1 MEQMKFKGTGV
12 ALVTPFDK
20 DGEVDTKSL
29 KKLVKHVSEGGVDF
43 LVVLGTTSE
52 AATLNAQEKDLVI
65 KTIIDANERALP
77 IVLGMGGNNTAAVVE
92 ELKTG
97 NFEGIDGF
105 LSVAPYYN
113 KPNQEGIIAH
123 FSEIAKAS
131 PLPIILYNVP
141 GRTSSN
147 ISAESC
153 LFLAHEFEN
162 IVAVKEASANF
173 DQIMQII
180 QYKPDN
186 FAVLSGDDALTLPLM
201 SIGMDGVISV
211 TANAVP
217 ETMSGMVNDT
227 LLGKYADAQNKH
239 YQMLDLSNALFAEG
253 NPAGVKSALKAKNI
267 IDVECLRLPLVPV
280 SEPLRKEIASLV

>member
-1 MEQMKFKGTGV
+1 MKQMLFKGTGV
-12 ALVTPFDK
+12 ALVTPFDT
-20 DGEVDTKSL
+20 DGEVDVASL
-29 KKLVKHVSEGGVDF
+29 KKLVQHVSQGGVDF

-52 AATLNAQEKDLVI
+52 AATLNRQEKDLVI
-65 KTIIDANERALP
+65 QSVIEANTQKLP
-77 IVLGMGGNNTAAVVE
+77 IVLGMGGNNTSAIVN
-92 ELKTG
+92 ELQTG

-173 DQIMQII
+173 EQIMKII

-186 FAVLSGDDALTLPLM
+186 FAVLSGDDALSLPLM

-217 ETMSGMVNDT
+217 ETMSGMINDT
-227 LLGKYADAQNKH
+227 LSGAYAEAQKKH
-239 YQMLDLSNALFAEG
+239 YQMLDLTNALFAEG
-253 NPAGVKSALKAKNI
+253 NPAGVKSALKAQNI
-267 IDVECLRLPLVPV
+267 IEVECLRLPLVPV
-280 SEPLRKEIASLV
+280 SEDLRKEIASLV

>member
-1 MEQMKFKGTGV
+1 MKQDTFKGTGV

-20 DGEVDTKSL
+20 KGNVDIPSL
-29 KKLVKHVSEGGVDF
+29 KKLVEHVIDGGVDF
-43 LVVLGTTSE
+43 LVALGTTSE
-52 AATLNAQEKDLVI
+52 AATLNQAEKDLVV
-65 KTIIDANERALP
+65 KTIIETNQKRLP
-77 IVLGMGGNNTAAVVE
+77 IVLGMGGNNTLVLVE
-92 ELKTG
+92 QIKTG
-97 NFEGIDGF
+97 DFEGIDAF

-123 FSEIAKAS
+123 FSEIAKVS

-147 ISAESC
+147 ISAETC

-173 DQIMQII
+173 DQIMKIV

-186 FAVLSGDDALTLPLM
+186 FTVLSGDDALTLPLM
-201 SIGMDGVISV
+201 SIGMEGVISV
-211 TANAVP
+211 TANTLPQV
-217 ETMSGMVNDT
+217 MSGMVNDV
-227 LLGKYADAQNKH
+227 LAGRYADAQEKH

-253 NPAGVKSALKAKNI
+253 NPAGVKAALKAQNV

-280 SEPLRKEIASLV
+280 SDTLRQEIEELV